1 MSLPTEWVEKIF
13 HKLTLAYGQD
23 FLNRWKGIPLAEV
36 KTDWAH
42 CLAGFVDHPE
52 AIGFA
57 LLNLPD
63 SRPPTAQ
70 EFRAL
75 CRQAPQ
81 VRHELLEAKKADYL
95 IVAEQ
100 LKKMGLSVATAAVDT
115 SRDHKRWA
123 KKLKARHDAGET
135 LSLVQIKSYKTAL
148 DLVDA

>member
-81 VRHELLEAKKADYL
+81 VRHELLEAKKADYT

-100 LKKMGLSVATAAVDT
+100 LKKMGVSVTADQSDA

-123 KKLKARHDAGET
+123 KKLKARHEAGET
-135 LSLVQIKSYKTAL
+135 LSLVQIKAYKTAL
-148 DLVDA
+148 DLVEA